1 MSDRFIFL
9 DSLPPLLD
17 EGSCKHTFP
26 GGVFSFSGGLG
37 ILGGALQ
44 GAGYFGGIGGID
56 WVGNESYNQPKRF
69 KKIFTGLDVR
79 LVRVVS
85 YQQGGGF
92 SAINNPSDRPTKSAV
107 VLFRGESLG
116 PLNNISHGT
125 HYPLNL
131 TFPIESSQKRKGGT
145 LHPSEEKDLPAQ

>member
-56 WVGNESYNQPKRF
+56 WVGNESYNQPKR
-69 KKIFTGLDVR
+69 LDVR

-85 YQQGGGF
+85 YQQGG
-92 SAINNPSDRPTKSAV
+92 
-107 VLFRGESLG
+107 LSL
-116 PLNNISHGT
+116 
-125 HYPLNL
+125 L
-131 TFPIESSQKRKGGT
+131 TTCP
-145 LHPSEEKDLPAQ
+145 KDLPNPQLCYLEVNR